1 MIAQQNTGQAQYLP
15 EQKIP
20 LSTDQVKVA
29 ATGFVSLFSLIGIM
43 FYGLSF
49 FYDFWVKDLGWSR
62 VTVTSGSAFGR
73 VTVALSGFWVGW
85 LIDRFGP
92 RKLILSGIL
101 FGGIAFMAFGMMTD
115 LWQFYL
121 FSLLA
126 ASGYICGGPLPNQV
140 LTSHWF
146 TRSRGKA
153 MGIAYLGVGVGG
165 MLVPQI
171 ARLLNFHYGW
181 HTALIL
187 LGVIMILVAFPVAF
201 FAKDNPPGNLAEKTA
216 DDKKDVSIGHILK
229 NRSFYLLM
237 IGSTCSIAAVSGT
250 SQHLKLFFSID
261 LNYTQAQS
269 ANLISVVLF
278 SSILGRLFMGWLADR
293 IPKKYV
299 MVLIYILVA
308 AAIPLLYFAT
318 TPGVIYFFAFLFGI
332 ALGGD
337 YMIIPLMT
345 AELFGIKILGRVM
358 GIILTTDVIADALS
372 PMLVGW
378 IRDKTGSYFSG
389 FEVLISLAVIGTIAI
404 TMLPSKNMQL
414 KNNSQ
419 SIINNPN

>member
-1 MIAQQNTGQAQYLP
+1 MDIQQSIDRVQDHPHQRS
-15 EQKIP
+15 P
-20 LSTDQVKVA
+20 LSKDQVKVA

-73 VTVALSGFWVGW
+73 VTVALLGFLVGW

-101 FGGIAFMAFGMMTD
+101 FGGIAFMAFGMMTA

-126 ASGYICGGPLPNQV
+126 ALGYICGGPLPNQV
-140 LTSHWF
+140 LTSRWF
-146 TRSRGKA
+146 TKSRGKA

-171 ARLLNFHYGW
+171 ARLLNFHFGW

-201 FAKDNPPGNLAEKTA
+201 FAKDTPPGTSLEKSA
-216 DDKKDVSIGHILK
+216 GPQQDIPLKHILK

-250 SQHLKLFFSID
+250 SQHLKLFFSLD
-261 LNYTQAQS
+261 LNYTQEQS
-269 ANLISVVLF
+269 ANLISIVLF
-278 SSILGRLFMGWLADR
+278 SSIIGRLFMGWLADR
-293 IPKKYV
+293 ISKKFV
-299 MVLIYILVA
+299 MILIYILVA
-308 AAIPLLYFAT
+308 AAIPMLYFAA
-318 TPGVIYFFAFLFGI
+318 TPGVIYIFAFIFGM

-358 GIILTTDVIADALS
+358 GIILTTDVMADALS

-404 TMLPSKNMQL
+404 MLLPSK
-414 KNNSQ
+414 STRAT
-419 SIINNPN
+419 NPS

>member
-1 MIAQQNTGQAQYLP
+1 MDTQQSIDQMQDHP
-15 EQKIP
+15 RQRSP

-29 ATGFVSLFSLIGIM
+29 ATGFASLFSLIGIM

-62 VTVTSGSAFGR
+62 VTITSGSAFGR
-73 VTVALSGFWVGW
+73 VTVALSGFLVGW

-101 FGGIAFMAFGMMTD
+101 FGGIAFMAFGMMTA

-126 ASGYICGGPLPNQV
+126 ALGYICGGPLPNQV
-140 LTSHWF
+140 LTSRWF
-146 TRSRGKA
+146 TKSRGKA

-171 ARLLNFHYGW
+171 ARVLNFHFGW

-187 LGVIMILVAFPVAF
+187 LGVIMILVAFPIAF
-201 FAKDNPPGNLAEKTA
+201 FVKDTPPDTILEKPAGTEQ
-216 DDKKDVSIGHILK
+216 DVPLKHILK

-250 SQHLKLFFSID
+250 SQHLKLFFSLD
-261 LNYTQAQS
+261 LNYTQGQS
-269 ANLISVVLF
+269 ANLISIVLF
-278 SSILGRLFMGWLADR
+278 SSIIGRLFMGWLADR
-293 IPKKYV
+293 ISKKLV
-299 MVLIYILVA
+299 MILIYILVA
-308 AAIPLLYFAT
+308 AAIPMLYFAT
-318 TPGVIYFFAFLFGI
+318 TPGVIYLFAFIFGI

-358 GIILTTDVIADALS
+358 GIILTTDVMADALS

-404 TMLPSKNMQL
+404 MMLPSKNT
-414 KNNSQ
+414 Q
-419 SIINNPN
+419 SANPS

>member
-1 MIAQQNTGQAQYLP
+1 MNDQHRIDQAPGLP
-15 EQKIP
+15 HQRSR
-20 LSTDQVKVA
+20 LSAGQVKVA
-29 ATGFVSLFSLIGIM
+29 ATGFASLFSLIGIM

-73 VTVALSGFWVGW
+73 VTVALFGLLVGW

-101 FGGIAFMAFGMMTD
+101 FGGLAFMAFGMMTS

-126 ASGYICGGPLPNQV
+126 AMGYICGGPLPNQV
-140 LTSHWF
+140 LTSRWF

-171 ARLLNFHYGW
+171 AKFLNFHFGW

-187 LGVIMILVAFPVAF
+187 LGAIMIFVALPVAF
-201 FAKDNPPGNLAEKTA
+201 FVKDAPVDFWQERSHTQQDTA
-216 DDKKDVSIGHILK
+216 LRSILK

-261 LNYTQAQS
+261 LNYTQGQS
-269 ANLISVVLF
+269 ANLISIVLF
-278 SSILGRLFMGWLADR
+278 ASIIGRLFMGWLADR
-293 IPKKYV
+293 ISKKVV
-299 MVLIYILVA
+299 MILIYILVA
-308 AAIPLLYFAT
+308 AAIPLLYFADV
-318 TPGVIYFFAFLFGI
+318 PGVIYVFAFIFGM

-358 GIILTTDVIADALS
+358 GIILITDVIADALS

-378 IRDKTGSYFSG
+378 IRDKTGSYFNG
-389 FEVLISLAVIGTIAI
+389 FEVLIFLAVIGAVTI
-404 TMLPSKNMQL
+404 MLLPSKV
-414 KNNSQ
+414 KPGNS
-419 SIINNPN
+419 

>member
-1 MIAQQNTGQAQYLP
+1 MDTRQSINQMQDHPHQRS
-15 EQKIP
+15 P
-20 LSTDQVKVA
+20 LSRDEIKVA
-29 ATGFVSLFSLIGIM
+29 ATGFASLFSLIGIM

-62 VTVTSGSAFGR
+62 VTITSGSAFGR
-73 VTVALSGFWVGW
+73 VTVALLGFLVGW

-101 FGGIAFMAFGMMTD
+101 FGGIAFMAFGMMTS

-140 LTSHWF
+140 LTSRWF
-146 TRSRGKA
+146 TKSRGKA

-171 ARLLNFHYGW
+171 ARLLNFHFGW

-201 FAKDNPPGNLAEKTA
+201 FVKDTPPGTILEKQSGPGQDA
-216 DDKKDVSIGHILK
+216 SLKHILK

-250 SQHLKLFFSID
+250 SQHLKLFFSLD
-261 LNYTQAQS
+261 LNYTQGES
-269 ANLISVVLF
+269 ANLISIVLF
-278 SSILGRLFMGWLADR
+278 SSIIGRLFMGWLADR
-293 IPKKYV
+293 ISKKLV
-299 MVLIYILVA
+299 MILIYILVA
-308 AAIPLLYFAT
+308 AAIPMLYFAT
-318 TPGVIYFFAFLFGI
+318 TPGVIYVFAFIFGM

-358 GIILTTDVIADALS
+358 GIILTTDVMADALS

-404 TMLPSKNMQL
+404 MMLPSKNIR
-414 KNNSQ
+414 SA
-419 SIINNPN
+419 NPS